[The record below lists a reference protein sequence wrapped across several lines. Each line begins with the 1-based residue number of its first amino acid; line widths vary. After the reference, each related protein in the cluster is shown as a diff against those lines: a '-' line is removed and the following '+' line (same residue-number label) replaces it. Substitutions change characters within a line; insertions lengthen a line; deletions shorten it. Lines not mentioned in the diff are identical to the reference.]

1 MLEISVAKIARVILL
16 TREFGPES
24 VKLTD
29 YVSGLN
35 DDEKA
40 SLVAVMWV
48 GRDSFAAEELDQAKF
63 EAQREATAPT
73 EQYLSGIPGLAEH
86 LESGLEALGINVLD
100 AEERL

>member
-48 GRDSFAAEELDQAKF
+48 GRDSFAAEELDQAP
-63 EAQREATAPT
+63 EAAHNPLLQ
-73 EQYLSGIPGLAEH
+73 Q
-86 LESGLEALGINVLD
+86 INDQELFQEMLHSSQNYNC
-100 AEERL
+100 AH